1 MQQEAK
7 PVNTSRKTAKRDGG
21 RTQRRWR
28 LLRRFRRNSDGGSII
43 EFGLVAG
50 PFFALMIAIFETTLI
65 FFTQSALETGI
76 ANAGR
81 AIRTG
86 QVQADGV
93 TEAQFK
99 AMVCDSLA
107 GYLDCNNKV
116 TVDVRSFS
124 DFSSIAL
131 PDALGDDGEV
141 SGATE
146 FTPGDA
152 SEVVVVRAFYVWDM
166 LTPDYFTGMANMSG
180 ARRLLGAATA
190 FRNEPF

>member
-1 MQQEAK
+1 M
-7 PVNTSRKTAKRDGG
+7 NTSRKPAKCDGG
-21 RTQRRWR
+21 SKRPRRS
-28 LLRRFRRNSDGGSII
+28 LFNRFRRNSDGGSII
-43 EFGLVAG
+43 EFAMIAG

-81 AIRTG
+81 MIRTG
-86 QVQADGV
+86 QVQSDGL

-99 AMVCDSLA
+99 ALVCDSLA

-124 DFSSIAL
+124 DFASIAL

-146 FTPGDA
+146 FSPGDA

-166 LTPDYFTGMANMSG
+166 LTPDHFTGMANMSG